1 MYLIFSE
8 SMIIPEMAD
17 RREDAHFEDRLTA
30 ALIEDANQRDVDD
43 DKSSPRGITDLWM
56 LEITDRTG
64 KIWSGSFQVEFSK
77 EDAGAPRNANMLL
90 DRSGVLSFLLETDTG
105 EMTFGSETRERR
117 SARENGRERSG
128 MLVAAA

>member
-43 DKSSPRGITDLWM
+43 D
-56 LEITDRTG
+56 
-64 KIWSGSFQVEFSK
+64 
-77 EDAGAPRNANMLL
+77 
-90 DRSGVLSFLLETDTG
+90 
-105 EMTFGSETRERR
+105 
-117 SARENGRERSG
+117 
-128 MLVAAA
+128 